1 MIKGHIL
8 CWMRWPRK
16 NDVKSIRAR
25 QQALSLDGLVER
37 IYSISVVAALPDD
50 EREAFLGRVREAAA
64 PFGDPVVYLY
74 WTEVFVSDRR

>member
-1 MIKGHIL
+1 M
-8 CWMRWPRK
+8 
-16 NDVKSIRAR
+16 DVHRVHVGPAEER
-25 QQALSLDGLVER
+25 RFRYEQRLSLDGLVER

-74 WTEVFVSDRR
+74 WTEVFVSGRR